1 MRVTTYAS
9 ITVAIET
16 SCAAFFPFRRFL
28 FSLLFYFYG
37 VYRDARMTR
46 ADTDAGDNR
55 GSWFRPA
62 KSSWDVEVYCGSRDV
77 ILLSMRFESRDGTAI
92 YVL

>member
-9 ITVAIET
+9 ITVAIQT
-16 SCAAFFPFRRFL
+16 SYAVFVPFRRFI

-37 VYRDARMTR
+37 VYRNDRTTR
-46 ADTDAGDNR
+46 ADTDVDDNR
-55 GSWFRPA
+55 GSWFRPV
-62 KSSWDVEVYCGSRDV
+62 KSSWDVKVYCGSRDV
-77 ILLSMRFESRDGTAI
+77 ILLLMRFESRDGTTI